1 MNQRLLATAVFAVCG
16 GALLAMPAFA
26 QTDAATQT
34 SPQATATT
42 ASNQATAT
50 SNASRTS
57 RAVPPVDSRTCI
69 RDTGSHIPPPPGECL
84 PVAGNSYSQKDLQ
97 NTGAIDIG
105 RALQMLDPSV
115 TVRGH

>member
-1 MNQRLLATAVFAVCG
+1 M
-16 GALLAMPAFA
+16 
-26 QTDAATQT
+26 
-34 SPQATATT
+34 
-42 ASNQATAT
+42 
-50 SNASRTS
+50 
-57 RAVPPVDSRTCI
+57 CI